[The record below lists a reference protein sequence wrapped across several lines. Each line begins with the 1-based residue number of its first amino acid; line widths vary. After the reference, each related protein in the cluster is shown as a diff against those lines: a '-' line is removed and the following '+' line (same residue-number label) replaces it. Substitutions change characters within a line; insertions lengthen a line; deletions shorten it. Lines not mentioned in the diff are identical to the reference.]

1 MQKKVTVANVMCGG
15 CASTIETNLPEI
27 AGVNQASVNVDE
39 KTVTLDLDEAAFPQ
53 VAEKLTEL
61 GSPIQE

>member
-1 MQKKVTVANVMCGG
+1 MCGG

-61 GSPIQE
+61 GYPIQE